1 MLNCGPST
9 VDPSEKAGR
18 EGWLV
23 NGDQLLIVQFKPDSS
38 LTHGHWVELRTYVWI
53 RPQPP
58 VPQSRRKLS
67 NQNASEIW
75 KQMIKVGWRRCAAP
89 VL

>member
-1 MLNCGPST
+1 MPRGE
-9 VDPSEKAGR
+9 V
-18 EGWLV
+18 WLV
-23 NGDQLLIVQFKPDSS
+23 NGDQLLIVHFKPDSS
-38 LTHGHWVELRTYVWI
+38 MTHGHWVELRTYVWS

-75 KQMIKVGWRRCAAP
+75 KHMIKVGWRLCAAP
-89 VL
+89 VC